1 MHAQLLKML
10 EGCSSQKPM
19 PFDQLASKSGLL
31 DSTLDMVLD
40 QMYAAHTI
48 NQAKVM
54 RNGVT
59 QREVWPTGVI
69 SPTTYAIANA
79 ARVAPTPPLRRAEA
93 AQKLTDETHMN
104 TELKILSSAEL
115 KSITPKASPVTEAAS
130 PTVNGLAV
138 LSYVIMKNQV
148 QKQVLYD
155 YFKHNRKKAA
165 QTVDNLIRGGHLVLE
180 DTTLRVGPNAN
191 HYLARHQKTDK
202 PAPKVIA
209 TRPQDK
215 AMLATEAGKELI
227 EKATEAL
234 LTNPYTG
241 KPRDLRD
248 IASDPKGAL
257 IWDGKTPL
265 KAAAEPAKVEY
276 EIPAFLRKKAE
287 PQEGEFGEFKVA
299 YTSSGTLMLFGLQ
312 YLPVE
317 LSVEQT
323 DLLIEYLD
331 GQVK

>member
-19 PFDQLASKSGLL
+19 PFDQLAIKSGLL

-54 RNGVT
+54 RNGIT

-79 ARVAPTPPLRRAEA
+79 ARVVPTPPCAVLKPQPETTNSTEQKPKALAILEFIEA
-93 AQKLTDETHMN
+93 TPDCHVGDISNATKIDFPRSYIKTAIRDGMVVLDTSEQ
-104 TELKILSSAEL
+104 LKTTFRLAPGMTA
-115 KSITPKASPVTEAAS
+115 KSIYGS
-130 PTVNGLAV
+130 G
-138 LSYVIMKNQV
+138 
-148 QKQVLYD
+148 
-155 YFKHNRKKAA
+155 R
-165 QTVDNLIRGGHLVLE
+165 R
-180 DTTLRVGPNAN
+180 
-191 HYLARHQKTDK
+191 K

-215 AMLATEAGKELI
+215 AMLATEAGKELV
-227 EKATEAL
+227 E
-234 LTNPYTG
+234 
-241 KPRDLRD
+241 
-248 IASDPKGAL
+248 
-257 IWDGKTPL
+257 
-265 KAAAEPAKVEY
+265 KAAAALEEEY
-276 EIPAFLRKKAE
+276 DIPAFLRKKAE

-317 LSVEQT
+317 LNVEQT